1 MSKLSNSANILP
13 SSIEETVDILI
24 EALSREELDA
34 IKNMNEDDLLGLH
47 MNLGQGIRNS
57 MGLWGDNKKL
67 LKSCGNEDMHPDNA
81 SSAIVKFLWLKIRH

>member
-1 MSKLSNSANILP
+1 MDNSSNSVPA
-13 SSIEETVDILI
+13 SIEEAADILI

-57 MGLWGDNKKL
+57 MGLWGDNKAL
-67 LKSCGNEDMHPDNA
+67 LRSCGSEDMHPDNA
-81 SSAIVKFLWLKIRH
+81 SSAIVKFLWLKIRHKR